1 MIFIACSNFVD
12 RTVLN
17 HPDGGGIRV
26 LLTMCIDVLSL
37 DKAKV
42 KKKKTCG
49 YTPIFCSSIKPKS
62 NIQFER
68 FEVISLHVA
77 QIC

>member
-17 HPDGGGIRV
+17 HLDGGIRG

-42 KKKKTCG
+42 KNMRL
-49 YTPIFCSSIKPKS
+49 YTHFL
-62 NIQFER
+62 
-68 FEVISLHVA
+68 SLN
-77 QIC
+77 

>member
-17 HPDGGGIRV
+17 HPDGGIRV

-42 KKKKTCG
+42 K
-49 YTPIFCSSIKPKS
+49 
-62 NIQFER
+62 NMQ
-68 FEVISLHVA
+68 LHSHFLFLN
-77 QIC
+77 